1 MIKKGRQEM
10 LIYAHRGASS
20 DFLEGSKAAYLG
32 AIAQGADGFECDVR
46 LTKDKQIICYHDSD
60 TSRLSNIDLKI
71 AKSGYEELKEK
82 VDPYRLDELLD
93 LSISNKKDL
102 VIESKHP
109 VSTGAMIEKQVHKLL
124 KDKES
129 EIKSSGIQISLIS
142 FSYLATLRNLKSGYQ
157 TGYLVKN
164 SNLIRFNPAPV
175 IALSIEILRQN
186 PGVVAD
192 QQKKGKK
199 VFIWTVN
206 EASDLHLCAKEGVD
220 AVITDKP
227 EQARKLLGY
236 S

>member
-1 MIKKGRQEM
+1 M

-20 DFLEGSKAAYLG
+20 DFKEGSKAAYIG
-32 AIAQGADGFECDVR
+32 ALAQGADGFECDVR

-60 TSRLSNIDLKI
+60 TKRLSNIDLKI
-71 AKSGYEELKEK
+71 AKSSYKELKEK
-82 VDPYRLDELLD
+82 VDPYLLNELLD

-102 VIESKHP
+102 VIELKHP
-109 VSTGAMIEKQVHKLL
+109 VPTGALIEKLVYKLL
-124 KDKES
+124 LSRKAD
-129 EIKSSGIQISLIS
+129 IKNSGIKISLIS
-142 FSYLATLRNLKSGYQ
+142 FSYFATLRNLKSGYQ
-157 TGYLVKN
+157 SGYLVKN

-186 PGVVAD
+186 PGVVAA
-192 QQKKGKK
+192 QHKRGKK

-206 EASDLHLCAKEGVD
+206 KAEDLYLCSKVGVD
-220 AVITDKP
+220 VVITDKP

>member
-10 LIYAHRGASS
+10 LIYAHRGAST

-46 LTKDKQIICYHDSD
+46 STKDKQIICYHDSD
-60 TSRLSNIDLKI
+60 TSRLLNIDLKI
-71 AKSGYEELKEK
+71 SKNSYQELKEK
-82 VDPYRLDELLD
+82 VDPYLLEELLD
-93 LSISNKKDL
+93 LAISNKKDL
-102 VIESKHP
+102 IIESKHP
-109 VSTGAMIEKQVHKLL
+109 VPTGAMIEKLVHKLL
-124 KDKES
+124 IS
-129 EIKSSGIQISLIS
+129 RNTEIKNSGIRISLIS
-142 FSYLATLRNLKSGYQ
+142 FSYLATLRNLKSGYE

-186 PGVVAD
+186 SGIVAD
-192 QQKKGKK
+192 QHKKGKK
-199 VFIWTVN
+199 VFVWTVN
-206 EASDLHLCAKEGVD
+206 EASDLYLCVKEGVD

>member
-1 MIKKGRQEM
+1 M

-20 DFLEGSKAAYLG
+20 DFKEGSKAAYIG
-32 AIAQGADGFECDVR
+32 ALAQGADGFECDVR
-46 LTKDKQIICYHDSD
+46 LTKDKQIICYHDSN

-71 AKSGYEELKEK
+71 SKSSYKELREK
-82 VDPYRLDELLD
+82 VDPYLLEELLE
-93 LSISNKKDL
+93 LSISNEKDL
-102 VIESKHP
+102 VIELKHP
-109 VSTGAMIEKQVHKLL
+109 VSTGAMIEKLVHKLL
-124 KDKES
+124 KSRKA

-142 FSYLATLRNLKSGYQ
+142 FSYFATLRNLKSGYQ

-164 SNLIRFNPAPV
+164 LNLIRFNPAPV

-186 PGVVAD
+186 PGIVAA
-192 QQKKGKK
+192 QHKRGKK

-206 EASDLHLCAKEGVD
+206 EAADLDLCSKAGVD